1 MASRSYVAQEIKTND
16 PGIVIEVKVRYA
28 GKPEYSGA
36 EQQGYWVS
44 VVPVKR
50 KEEVYDGVT
59 YVIRT
64 VGAYTGVKS
73 FLAPAV
79 RYSEKTMLNLPLDQA
94 WIDSWAENKAAS
106 MGLEIIKEA
115 TSDNVVA

>member
-1 MASRSYVAQEIKTND
+1 MGYRSYTAKEFATSD
-16 PGIVIEVKVRYA
+16 PTLFIEVSVRYT

-36 EQQGYWVS
+36 EKQGYWVS

-50 KEEVYDGVT
+50 REEVHDGVT
-59 YVIRT
+59 YVLRT

-79 RYSEKTMLNLPLDQA
+79 RYNEKTMFNLPLDQA
-94 WIDSWAENKAAS
+94 WIDSWAEAKAAS

-115 TSDNVVA
+115 A